1 MYDRP
6 KKVRETHNTVPT
18 IKLRG
23 VVVQYNHCPSLAQ
36 SGMRLGEAY
45 YKDTNR
51 KKRELGELAKELG
64 PKWDGELLKSCCEM
78 DNA

>member
-1 MYDRP
+1 
-6 KKVRETHNTVPT
+6 
-18 IKLRG
+18 
-23 VVVQYNHCPSLAQ
+23 
-36 SGMRLGEAY
+36 MRLGEAY
-45 YKDTNR
+45 YKDTNQ

>member
-1 MYDRP
+1 M
-6 KKVRETHNTVPT
+6 
-18 IKLRG
+18 
-23 VVVQYNHCPSLAQ
+23 VVQYNHCPSLAQ
-36 SGMRLGEAY
+36 LDNKCNDYSGNCMRLGEAY
-45 YKDTNR
+45 LKDTNR